1 MLRSRAF
8 TAPPFSLSVVLSLF
22 MALSLFGQGTTSRA
36 TGTVTDSSGSAIPG
50 AKVTVT
56 NEATN
61 QSFTVTTSDTGTYVF
76 ESVQVG
82 LYTVT
87 VEAQGFKK
95 VASKNNQL
103 SIGQPMTVNLVLEVG
118 TVTETV
124 EVTASYE
131 QVQTSTSG
139 NIGNVFSQKVIQDL
153 PIVGTRGR
161 NPLDLVTRQPGVV
174 SGANTGGGVH
184 VNGARDRSWN
194 FTVDG
199 IDANETS
206 AGGSNFAPIRT
217 NPDSVAEFKVL
228 TGNATAEYGRNS
240 GGQVAM
246 ITRSGSNEFHGAA
259 FWFYRTPR
267 LNANEWEFNINNLVK
282 RQFVQHVYGGSIGG
296 RVILPK
302 YDGRNK
308 TFFFYN
314 NQRLAARESALVDRT
329 VYTATA
335 RQGIWRFNRA
345 GRNLPAN
352 TPGAVVDAQG
362 NVVAGANIGT
372 YNILTSDPGRL
383 GANARIRDLVNST
396 PLPNNFNGGDGLN
409 TALHSFA
416 ALQFERQ
423 MDQTVKI
430 DHIFNEKNTVFG
442 RISWGDQNTNCDRV
456 NGGAPFFPG
465 GDCVVNTLRNP
476 RNMAYNWRANP
487 TPRLTNE
494 FVFGRNFFAFDFQIP
509 TNDLNGVNLTGAPV
523 TVPQTLEFGNKREL
537 NTWQIVNNTSYFVG
551 AHTLRWGTN
560 LRLAS
565 HTDVRGSIGGF
576 NSTTGVNFSRLI
588 NTVDATTF
596 GLPADINQAFDR
608 APLESSINFL
618 LGRVGEVNRGFV
630 ASGDRF
636 VPGLYNLKANFN
648 EYDFYFQDTW
658 KLKKNLTIDLGL
670 RWEAKLAPTSS
681 PNGRLRF
688 PDQLVTAGAPNTN
701 SVRWREGGLYRNDW
715 NNLAPS
721 IGFAW
726 DPKGDGKM
734 AIRANYRMAFDRI
747 NTFVLSSSVFQNLPG
762 IVQGLAD
769 QSIGQAGGRL
779 GQVQPLAPP
788 TRNPNDLAQPAAF
801 GLGNITVVDPR
812 FETPQTHQWSF
823 GVQKQIA
830 KQTVVEVNYI
840 GRRAHNLFG
849 AYNANQV
856 RTTTNGFIDAARVAA
871 GGGES
876 PLINQLMSVDP
887 RRTGTETGSAAFRR
901 LYAAELRLNGA
912 GAIAND
918 LGRRLVGGRS
928 LPDAAGLGQ
937 YFFFPFPQFAG
948 AMNVVDSND
957 FSTYHALQM
966 QIDKRFSNGLTFQVA
981 YTFAKSLDTRSFDPA
996 FTVAAGGNAQS
1007 ASSSPFDINNR
1018 RYNYAPSD
1026 FDRTHA
1032 LQSYWVYELPF
1043 GRGKKFGGSVSRAAN
1058 MVIGGWQ
1065 LAGFLTLQGGRPF
1078 TAYSGSNTVYNTV
1091 NSTAD
1096 CTNCN
1101 RAFGQV
1107 REEGGIKWYF
1117 SPEERGGFQPTTAL
1131 GTLGTSGR
1139 NFFRGPGSFNMDVSA
1154 SKRIYFTEGIHLELR
1169 ADMTNFTNT
1178 PTFGFPTATVTSTV
1192 FGRIRDGVI
1201 SQSRKI
1207 QLGARF
1213 VF

>member
-1 MLRSRAF
+1 MMRFRTLPSFALTVF
-8 TAPPFSLSVVLSLF
+8 A
-22 MALSLFGQGTTSRA
+22 ALSLFGQGTTSRSI
-36 TGTVTDSSGSAIPG
+36 GTVTDTSGSAVPG
-50 AKVTVT
+50 AKVTLT
-56 NEATN
+56 SEATN
-61 QSFTVTTSDTGTYVF
+61 QSFSVSTAENGTYVF

-82 LYTVT
+82 LYTLT

-95 VASKNNQL
+95 VSSKNNQV

-118 TVTETV
+118 AVAETV

-246 ITRSGSNEFHGAA
+246 ITRSGSNEFHGAG

-314 NQRLAARESALVDRT
+314 NQRLAARESAIVNST
-329 VYTATA
+329 VYTQSA
-335 RQGIWRFNRA
+335 RQGNWRFVRG
-345 GRNLPAN
+345 GRNLPAGVA
-352 TPGAVVDAQG
+352 GASVDAQG
-362 NVVAGANIGT
+362 NVLPGVNVGT
-372 YNILTSDPGRL
+372 YNIFASDPGRI
-383 GANARIRDLVNST
+383 GANARIRDLVNGT

-409 TALHSFA
+409 TAFFTFA

-430 DHIFNEKNTVFG
+430 DHILNDKNTVFA

-476 RNMAYNWRANP
+476 RNMAFNWRANP

-494 FVFGRNFFAFDFQIP
+494 LVVGRNFFAFDFQIP
-509 TNDLNGVNLTGAPV
+509 SNDLNQVTLTGPV
-523 TVPQTLEFGNKREL
+523 TVPQTFDFGNKRALE
-537 NTWQIVNNTSYFVG
+537 TWQIVNNTSFFMG
-551 AHTLRWGTN
+551 AHTFRWGTN
-560 LRLAS
+560 LRFAS
-565 HTDVRGSIGGF
+565 HTDTRGSIGGF
-576 NSTTGVNFSRLI
+576 NSTTNVNFSRLI
-588 NTVDATTF
+588 NTVDATAF
-596 GLPADINQAFDR
+596 GLPADIQQANDR
-608 APLESSINFL
+608 PALESNINFL

-630 ASGDRF
+630 AQGDRF
-636 VPGLYNLKANFN
+636 VPGVYDFKAKFN
-648 EYDFYFQDTW
+648 EYDFFFQDTW
-658 KLKKNLTIDLGL
+658 KMRKNLTVDLGL
-670 RWEAKLAPTSS
+670 RWEAKMAPTSS
-681 PNGRLRF
+681 PDGRLRF

-701 SVRWREGGLYRNDW
+701 SVRWRQGGIYRNDW

-762 IVQGLAD
+762 IVQGSAD

-779 GQVQPLAPP
+779 TAVQPLAPP

-801 GLGNITVVDPR
+801 GLGNITVVDPN

-823 GVQKQIA
+823 GIQKQIA
-830 KQTVVEVNYI
+830 KQTVVEVNYL

-856 RTTTNGFIDAARVAA
+856 RTTSNGFIDAARVAA
-871 GGGES
+871 NGGES
-876 PLINQLMSVDP
+876 PLINQLLGPDP
-887 RRTGTETGSAAFRR
+887 RRNTAAGETGSAAFRR

-937 YFFFPFPQFAG
+937 YFFFPFPQFVG

-957 FSTYHALQM
+957 FSTYHALQA
-966 QIDKRFSNGLTFQVA
+966 QIDRRFSNGLTFQFA
-981 YTFAKSLDTRSFDPA
+981 YTFSKSLDTRSFDPA
-996 FTVAAGGNAQS
+996 FTVANTGAGQS
-1007 ASSSPFDINNR
+1007 AASSPFDINNR

-1043 GRGKKFGGSVSRAAN
+1043 GKGKKFGNGMGRKAN
-1058 MVIGGWQ
+1058 MVVGGWQ
-1065 LAGFLTLQGGRPF
+1065 VAGFFTLQGGRPF
-1078 TAYSGSNTVYNTV
+1078 TVFSGSNTVFNTV

-1096 CTNCN
+1096 CNGCG
-1101 RAFGQV
+1101 RADGQV
-1107 REEGGIKWYF
+1107 REEGGLKWYF
-1117 SPEERGGFQPTTAL
+1117 SPEERAKFQAATAFGSVGTT
-1131 GTLGTSGR
+1131 GR
-1139 NFFRGPGSFNMDVSA
+1139 NLFRGPGSFNMDMSF
-1154 SKRIYFTEGIHLELR
+1154 SKRVYFTEVMHLELR

-1201 SQSRKI
+1201 SGSRKI

-1213 VF
+1213 SF